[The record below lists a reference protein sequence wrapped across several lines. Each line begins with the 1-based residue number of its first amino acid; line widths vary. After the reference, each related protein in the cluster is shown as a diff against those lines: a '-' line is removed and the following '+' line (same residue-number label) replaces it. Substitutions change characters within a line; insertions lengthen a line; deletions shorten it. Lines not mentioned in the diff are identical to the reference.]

1 MADARALKMIGMFLA
16 IVTLA
21 VTSTAG
27 MVVSAHVEN
36 AQVDAY
42 DHQ

>member
-1 MADARALKMIGMFLA
+1 MADARALRLIGVFLA
-16 IVTLA
+16 IVTFA

-27 MVVSAHVEN
+27 MVVGAHVGH
-36 AQVDAY
+36 AQIDGY